1 LPLGIPGLGRPV
13 RSFFHEEYMRQ
24 QINEWLQTAIEIPA
38 DFSGKL
44 LTSFVVILL
53 ILFIRKLVLKAVWRR
68 TEVFQVRY
76 HWRKTSNYVA
86 FFLAILFLGRVW
98 FEEFQSVATFLGLLS
113 AGLAIALKDPIVN
126 LAGWLFILWRRPFSV
141 GSRIQIGSH
150 AGDVIDTR
158 IFQFTLMEIGGWV
171 DADQST
177 GRIVHIPNSKVFTE
191 PQINYTEGWFDY
203 IWNEI
208 PVLVTFESNW
218 KKAKQMLGEIAEKH
232 AGHLVPSAQFKMKES
247 SRQFM
252 IFSPNLAASVFTTV
266 AESGVLLTM
275 RYLCDPRKRR
285 DSTAEIWEEILDCF
299 SPCDDIDFAYPTR
312 RFFDNEREGKP
323 GNGEVVASVCPEKS

>member
-1 LPLGIPGLGRPV
+1 
-13 RSFFHEEYMRQ
+13 MRQ

-44 LTSFVVILL
+44 VSSFVVILL
-53 ILFIRKLVLKAVWRR
+53 ILFIRILVMKAVWRR

-76 HWRKTSNYVA
+76 HWRKTSNYIA

-98 FEEFQSVATFLGLLS
+98 FKEFQSVATFLGLLS

-218 KKAKQMLGEIAEKH
+218 KQAKQMLGEIAEKH
-232 AGHLVPSAQFKMKES
+232 AGHLVPSAQFKMKEA

-285 DSTAEIWEEILDCF
+285 DSTAEIWEEILDRF
-299 SPCDDIDFAYPTR
+299 SLLDDIDFAYPTR
-312 RFFDNEREGKP
+312 RFFDNVREGKP
-323 GNGEVVASVCPEKS
+323 GNTEVVGPEKS